1 MTEISASVS
10 PIKMQVRTLV
20 LDPVSNMPV
29 VVLENLDSTAFLPIW
44 IGVCEANAIALVL
57 EGVSTP
63 RPMTHDLI
71 PSLLNATGHTI
82 DRVDIHTLADSIFL
96 ASIRLVSS
104 DGETR
109 EVDARPSD
117 ALAVAL
123 RTRCDIFVDSEVLD
137 QAVVTGGTEED
148 AIRLVLEKL
157 RPEDMGEYEM

>member
-1 MTEISASVS
+1 MTETSGSTPPVQ
-10 PIKMQVRTLV
+10 MQVRALV

-29 VVLENLDSTAFLPIW
+29 VVLENLESTAFLPIW

-57 EGVSTP
+57 EGVTTP

-71 PSLLNATGHTI
+71 PSLLRATGYSV
-82 DRVDIHTLADSIFL
+82 DRVDIHTLADSVFL
-96 ASIRLVSS
+96 ASIRLVNAS
-104 DGETR
+104 GETHQ
-109 EVDARPSD
+109 VDARPSD

-123 RTRCDIFVDSEVLD
+123 RTSSEIYVDPGVLER
-137 QAVVTGGTEED
+137 AVVTEGTEED

>member
-1 MTEISASVS
+1 
-10 PIKMQVRTLV
+10 MQVRTLV

-29 VVLENLDSTAFLPIW
+29 VVLENPESTAFLPIW

-57 EGVSTP
+57 EGVTTP

-71 PSLLNATGHTI
+71 PALLDATGYSVQRIH
-82 DRVDIHTLADSIFL
+82 IHTLADNVFL
-96 ASIRLVSS
+96 ASIRLVNAS
-104 DGETR
+104 GEIQ

-123 RTRCDIFVDSEVLD
+123 RTRSEIFVDAGVLD
-137 QAVVTGGTEED
+137 RAVVTEGSEED
-148 AIRLVLEKL
+148 AIKLVLERL